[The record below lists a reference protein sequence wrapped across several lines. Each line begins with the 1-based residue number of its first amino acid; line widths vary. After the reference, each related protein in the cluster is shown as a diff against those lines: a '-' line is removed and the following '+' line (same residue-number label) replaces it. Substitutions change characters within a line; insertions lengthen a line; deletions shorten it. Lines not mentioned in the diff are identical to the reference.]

1 MHIRLQKPAVILAAL
16 LQVLPLVRTMLVN
29 PATGNTF
36 AFILRWGIGTGAV
49 LGSVDAVSAAT
60 STYTT
65 PSTFS
70 GTVGT
75 AFSQNVTVSIGGGS
89 KAAANDYFFLS
100 AGTVTST
107 LLMNGQSTTATLPP
121 GLTFT
126 ASWVN
131 NATTIGGTLTGTPT
145 AAGTYATTVTVVSPG
160 NATLSQTITLTITGT
175 TTPTAPAITKA
186 PSATNVVAGKTA
198 TFTATASGTA
208 PLGYFWLK
216 NNSPLANGGNIAGAT
231 TATLTLTTVAA
242 ADAANY
248 SVLVSNS
255 VGTATSTAAALT
267 VILPPT
273 ITAQPAAQAVA
284 SGVSASFSVTAT
296 GSAPLAYQWL
306 KNGAAIANGAKYSGV
321 TTSGLTVTAAA
332 AADTGNYSVVI
343 TNAAGSVTSAVAPLT
358 IVATPTITTPP
369 ANLSVVAGASA
380 SFTVTAAGSA
390 PLFYFWLKNNSPL
403 ANGGNVSGVS
413 TANLILST
421 VTTNDAASY
430 SVIVSNSLGTI
441 TSTAAALTVSVPP
454 AIVTSPA
461 DATRIAGSN
470 VTFTVTASGTA
481 PLVYQWKKN
490 GSAIANGGNVSGAN
504 TATLTL
510 ANLAAADA
518 ASYSAT
524 VTNAVGSA
532 TSAAAALT
540 VLVPP
545 AITTAPASTSVVQG
559 NPVSFSATAAGTA
572 PLSFQWLKN
581 GAAIA
586 GAVSNLFTLSAVSTN
601 DAGNYSVVVTN
612 IAGSAASSS
621 AALTVLVPPTIS
633 TQPAAQAV
641 AGGVS
646 ASFSVTATGSAPLAY
661 QWLKNGAA
669 IANGVKYSGVTT
681 SALTVTAVAAADTG
695 NYSVIITNAA
705 GSVTSAVAPLTIV
718 ATPTITA
725 PPANLSV
732 VAGANAS
739 FTVSAAGSAP
749 LFYFWLKNNSP
760 LTDGGNV
767 SGAGTTN
774 LILSAVTTNETASY
788 SVIVSNSLGTITSP
802 AASLTV
808 SVPPAIIT
816 SPADATLIAGSN
828 VSFTVTASGTAPL
841 VYQWKKNGAAIA
853 NGGNVSGANTASLTL
868 ANLAAADA
876 ASYSATVTNAVG
888 SATSAAAAL
897 TVLVPPA
904 ITTAPASTS
913 VVQGNPVSFSATA
926 AGTAPL
932 SFQWLKNGAAIAGAV
947 SNLFTLSAVSTNDA
961 GNYSVVVTNI
971 AGSAASS
978 SAALTVLVPPTID
991 TPPADVTA
999 LAGSN
1004 VSFTV
1009 TASGTAP
1016 LTYQWKKNSANL
1028 AGATAAT
1035 LSLNNIS
1042 AADAASYSVVVSNAA
1057 GTATSSAAV
1066 LTVLLPPAIVTQPAN
1081 QFGALGST
1089 INLAVVASGTGLLS
1103 YQWFQHGIVLADG
1116 GNISGSATTN
1126 LTITALTTNEV
1137 DTYSVVV
1144 SNAYGIVTSA
1154 NANVS
1159 INASPIIIMPPA
1171 SQNVAVSNTATF
1183 TVTAAGTGPLAYRWL
1198 KNGTPLT
1205 NGTLVYGGPTTSIPP
1220 SVPPPPWGMPKPPV
1234 PPVRP
1239 GGGLIIGATVSGTTL
1254 PTLALANVS
1263 TNDNGNY
1270 SVIITNIYGSITS
1283 SVAKLAVFTPPAI
1296 TGHPTNRAVIIGTNV
1311 TFAVTATGSGPLN
1324 FQWLKNGSPLAEGGN
1339 ISGSTTNV
1347 LKLSGLTAAEAG
1359 NYSVT
1364 VGNAV
1369 GSATSRNATLTMLV
1383 PPAITTQPVSQSVT
1397 LSNAV
1402 TFSIS
1407 ATGTETL
1414 RYQWRKA
1421 GVAIAGATNATF
1433 SLAVAKTTDAANY
1446 SVVVTNLAGS
1456 VTSSNVTLTVN
1467 VKPAFTAQATNRWAK
1482 SGTNTVFRA
1491 TISGTAPFSY
1501 QWFKDGVALTDGGNI
1516 SGSLSNV
1523 LTVANLITNDNG
1535 AYYLTA
1541 SNVAGSATSTNAVL
1555 TVVVPPAI
1563 ITQPANQSVTLS
1575 NAATFTVAA
1584 TGTEQLRYQ
1593 WRKAGVAIVGATNA
1607 AFSVA
1612 IAKTTDAAAYSVVVT
1627 NLAGS
1632 VTSSNATL
1640 TVNIKPAFTAQ
1651 AANRWA
1657 KSGTNTVFRA
1667 TISGTAPF
1675 SYQWFKDGVA
1685 LTDGGNISG
1694 SLSNVLTVANLIT
1707 NDSGAYYLTANNVA
1721 GSATSTNA
1729 VLAVIVPPAIIAQ
1742 PTNQSVTLSNAVTF
1756 TATTSGTEKLFYQWR
1771 KAGVAI
1777 ANATNAAFSLAI
1789 AKTTDAAA
1797 YSVVVTNLAGSVTSS
1812 NATLT
1817 VNIKP
1822 AFTVQAASRWAKSGT
1837 NTVFRAI
1844 VSGTAPFSYQWF
1856 KDGVALT
1863 DGGNI
1868 SGSFSNV
1875 LTVANLTTNDNGAY
1889 GLTASNVAGSATSTN
1904 ASLAVIVP
1912 PAIIT
1917 QPANQGIL
1925 ASNAVTF
1932 SVAATGTETL
1942 RYQWRKAG
1950 VAIANATNFT
1960 YTIAS
1965 AKMTDAAAYSVVV
1978 TNLAGSVTSAN
1989 ATLTVWLPPVFT
2001 LQAGS
2006 RTATNGTT
2014 TVFRAAVSGTAPFT
2028 YQWLKDGV
2036 ALTNGGNISGSFSNV
2051 LTITNVR
2058 TSNAGSY
2065 ALTVKNPGAT
2075 VTSSNAVL
2083 KVVAKR
2089 SSDDDEHNGN
2099 TVKANSLPSAG
2110 VSAKAI
2116 VSAPPV
2122 LQISASTSSGVSS
2135 KISSP
2140 QSASFVLTCTGTPGA
2155 NYILQATDDLAIW
2168 FNVSTNTA
2176 DASGHCQMSD
2186 NTKSNG
2192 RFYRLQVAP

>member
-60 STYTT
+60 STFTT

-273 ITAQPAAQAVA
+273 ITDQPAAQAVA

-321 TTSGLTVTAAA
+321 TTSGLTVTTAA

-403 ANGGNVSGVS
+403 ANGGNVSGAN
-413 TANLILST
+413 TATLT
-421 VTTNDAASY
+421 VAAVAAADAGNY

-441 TSTAAALTVSVPP
+441 TSTAAALTV
-454 AIVTSPA
+454 I
-461 DATRIAGSN
+461 
-470 VTFTVTASGTA
+470 
-481 PLVYQWKKN
+481 L
-490 GSAIANGGNVSGAN
+490 
-504 TATLTL
+504 
-510 ANLAAADA
+510 
-518 ASYSAT
+518 
-524 VTNAVGSA
+524 
-532 TSAAAALT
+532 
-540 VLVPP
+540 
-545 AITTAPASTSVVQG
+545 
-559 NPVSFSATAAGTA
+559 
-572 PLSFQWLKN
+572 
-581 GAAIA
+581 
-586 GAVSNLFTLSAVSTN
+586 
-601 DAGNYSVVVTN
+601 
-612 IAGSAASSS
+612 
-621 AALTVLVPPTIS
+621 PPTI
-633 TQPAAQAV
+633 TAQPAAQAV
-641 AGGVS
+641 ASGIS
-646 ASFSVTATGSAPLAY
+646 ASFAVTASGSAPLAY

-669 IANGVKYSGVTT
+669 IANGAKYSGVTA
-681 SALTVTAVAAADTG
+681 SALTVTAVATADTG
-695 NYSVIITNAA
+695 NYSVVITNAA

-760 LTDGGNV
+760 LANGGNV
-767 SGAGTTN
+767 SGVSTAN
-774 LILSAVTTNETASY
+774 LILSTVTTNDAASY

-876 ASYSATVTNAVG
+876 ANYSATVTNAVG

-932 SFQWLKNGAAIAGAV
+932 SFQWLKNGAAIPGAV
-947 SNLFTLSAVSTNDA
+947 SNVLTLSAVSTNDA
-961 GNYSVVVTNI
+961 ANYSVVVTNI

-978 SAALTVLVPPTID
+978 SAALTVLVPPTI
-991 TPPADVTA
+991 TTQPADITA

-1016 LTYQWKKNSANL
+1016 LTYQWKKSGANL
-1028 AGATAAT
+1028 VGATSAT

-1042 AADAASYSVVVSNAA
+1042 TADTASYSVVVSNAA

-1066 LTVLLPPAIVTQPAN
+1066 LAALLPPAIVTQPAN

-1103 YQWFQHGIVLADG
+1103 YQWFQHGSALADG

-1126 LTITALTTNEV
+1126 LTITGLTTNEV
-1137 DTYSVVV
+1137 DTYSVVI
-1144 SNAYGIVTSA
+1144 SNAYGTVTSPDA
-1154 NANVS
+1154 KVS
-1159 INASPIIIMPPA
+1159 INASPIISVPPT
-1171 SQNVAVSNTATF
+1171 SQIAARSNAVTFSVTAT
-1183 TVTAAGTGPLAYRWL
+1183 GTGPLAYQWR
-1198 KNGTPLT
+1198 KNGT
-1205 NGTLVYGGPTTSIPP
+1205 N
-1220 SVPPPPWGMPKPPV
+1220 
-1234 PPVRP
+1234 
-1239 GGGLIIGATVSGTTL
+1239 LINAGIISGATT
-1254 PTLALANVS
+1254 PTLALANVT
-1263 TNDNGNY
+1263 TNNNGNY
-1270 SVIITNIYGSITS
+1270 SVVITNIYGSITS
-1283 SVAKLAVFTPPAI
+1283 SVATLAVFTPPAI
-1296 TGHPTNRAVIIGTNV
+1296 TGQPTNRAVVVGSNV
-1311 TFAVTATGSGPLN
+1311 TFAVTTTGSGPLN
-1324 FQWLKNGSPLAEGGN
+1324 FQWFKNGSPLADGGN
-1339 ISGSTTNV
+1339 ISGSTTNI
-1347 LKLSGLTAAEAG
+1347 LKLSALTTADAG

-1364 VGNAV
+1364 VGNVV
-1369 GSATSRNATLTMLV
+1369 GSATSSNATLTMLV
-1383 PPAITTQPVSQSVT
+1383 PPAIT
-1397 LSNAV
+1397 A
-1402 TFSIS
+1402 
-1407 ATGTETL
+1407 
-1414 RYQWRKA
+1414 
-1421 GVAIAGATNATF
+1421 
-1433 SLAVAKTTDAANY
+1433 
-1446 SVVVTNLAGS
+1446 
-1456 VTSSNVTLTVN
+1456 
-1467 VKPAFTAQATNRWAK
+1467 
-1482 SGTNTVFRA
+1482 
-1491 TISGTAPFSY
+1491 
-1501 QWFKDGVALTDGGNI
+1501 
-1516 SGSLSNV
+1516 
-1523 LTVANLITNDNG
+1523 
-1535 AYYLTA
+1535 
-1541 SNVAGSATSTNAVL
+1541 
-1555 TVVVPPAI
+1555 
-1563 ITQPANQSVTLS
+1563 QPASQSVTLS
-1575 NAATFTVAA
+1575 NAATFSVSA
-1584 TGTEQLRYQ
+1584 TGTAPLRYQ
-1593 WRKAGVAIVGATNA
+1593 WRKTGVAIAGATNA
-1607 AFSVA
+1607 SFSLALAMTADV
-1612 IAKTTDAAAYSVVVT
+1612 AAYSVVVT

-1640 TVNIKPAFTAQ
+1640 TVNIKPAFTTQ

-1657 KSGTNTVFRA
+1657 KAGSNTVFTA
-1667 TISGTAPF
+1667 TVSGTAPF
-1675 SYQWFKDGVA
+1675 SYQWFKNGVA

-1694 SLSNVLTVANLIT
+1694 SLSNVLTVANLTT
-1707 NDSGAYYLTANNVA
+1707 NDNGAYCLTASNVA

-1729 VLAVIVPPAIIAQ
+1729 LLAVIVPPAITTQ
-1742 PTNQSVTLSNAVTF
+1742 PVSQSVTLSNAATF
-1756 TATTSGTEKLFYQWR
+1756 SVSATGTETLRYQWR
-1771 KAGVAI
+1771 KASVAI
-1777 ANATNAAFSLAI
+1777 AGATNFTYTIAS

-1797 YSVVVTNLAGSVTSS
+1797 YSVVITNLAGSVTSS

-1817 VNIKP
+1817 VNVKP
-1822 AFTVQAASRWAKSGT
+1822 AFTLQAASRWAKAGS
-1837 NTVFRAI
+1837 NTVFTAT

-1856 KDGVALT
+1856 KDGVALI

-1868 SGSFSNV
+1868 SGSLSNV

-1889 GLTASNVAGSATSTN
+1889 CLTANNVAGSATSTN
-1904 ASLAVIVP
+1904 ALLAVIVP
-1912 PAIIT
+1912 PAITT
-1917 QPANQGIL
+1917 QPASQAVGV
-1925 ASNAVTF
+1925 SNTVTF
-1932 SVAATGTETL
+1932 TVAATGTEKL

-1950 VAIANATNFT
+1950 MAIFGATNFT
-1960 YTIAS
+1960 HTIAS
-1965 AKMTDAAAYSVVV
+1965 AKLTDAGVYSVVV
-1978 TNLAGSVTSAN
+1978 MNLAGSVTSSN
-1989 ATLTVWLPPVFT
+1989 AALTVWLPPVLT
-2001 LQAGS
+2001 IQATN

-2014 TVFRAAVSGTAPFT
+2014 TVFRAAVSGMAPFS
-2028 YQWLKDGV
+2028 YQWFKDGV

-2051 LTITNVR
+2051 LTITNVQ
-2058 TSNAGSY
+2058 TSNAGAY
-2065 ALTVKNPGAT
+2065 ALTVRNPGAA

-2083 KVVAKR
+2083 KVVSAKP
-2089 SSDDDEHNGN
+2089 SSSGDDEQEEEHDSNI
-2099 TVKANSLPSAG
+2099 VQSHSLPNAII
-2110 VSAKAI
+2110 SAKAI
-2116 VSAPPV
+2116 ASIPPV
-2122 LQISASTSSGVSS
+2122 LQISASNSSSVSS

-2140 QSASFVLTCTGTPGA
+2140 QSSGFVLTCTGTPGA
-2155 NYILQATDDLAIW
+2155 NYILQATDDLANW

-2186 NTKSNG
+2186 NTKSSS